1 MKRLSF
7 LAILLFGLPAF
18 SQVSV
23 LKTEQLRLE
32 QGKRLAAGREMRSW
46 HFTSFPE
53 PMQDWPK
60 EVKGAFLELRCE
72 DNPFSEAALI
82 VVRDDF
88 RLRAYPAK
96 CLTTEDRALAEK
108 LEAERAAR
116 FTPEPGPA
124 YQADHSI
131 YDPKRDAAKV
141 SFSESPHFTFYV
153 GKDRKA
159 SGKLAIEDPGFIPD
173 QKRWFEKV
181 WDHLTVAGAP
191 MPMATEP
198 EPKKINVY
206 ITGTGLEKHPDG
218 FAFGGD
224 SVLMHPAALGKGSS
238 VVVHEFTHSVQFFS
252 KGYRDTPFV
261 GWFWECHAN
270 WSTHQFMPAYPPVLA
285 HYAGRAHYELNSSRH
300 NYGSWPFLQVL
311 AENPAF
317 GPAYPYQI
325 WTACKRDSNEAA
337 LEDPFQTIMR
347 TGAEKGVWKDGVE
360 GFGDVIGELAA
371 RMVAWDFQNQFYH
384 TKEMRDYVRYNE
396 GIPSHR
402 VILQPVPELEGFWS
416 PVFSHAPRQFG
427 VNLIDLETT
436 GGGVEVEFKGI
447 VDDTEGSDWRV
458 TLVAHDKLGNC
469 RYSPTVRQGKLSFDV
484 REGETLTLAVAATPT
499 VYKQLDFRMGF
510 NRKPRFPY
518 EVSFR
523 NARPVQA
530 PPMPILPV
538 VDGAP
543 HPNGGGFVGAG
554 AKVAESAYVGPEAR
568 VLDGA
573 QVSGNARIE
582 GHAVV
587 MHGAK
592 VRDEAVVGGYAR
604 VTQEAVVSGRAKVSG
619 FARVGERATL
629 TDDARLTDY
638 VTVDGDG
645 RIEGNVLV
653 KGFGEIHTRRKTVL
667 CGDAICGEDLEVH
680 FEGHDQ
686 PVVDKGMLY
695 GFMNSEF
702 LKKDLTDH
710 HGLHAHWDF
719 DSPHGQVL
727 KDVNADCDGV
737 VRGKLSFRESDGRRV
752 AVFDAGSTVQVDGS
766 LLDARNLTLDLVV
779 KPAGDSPSQILKF
792 GDKTNGLAIGIGA
805 DHKLAL
811 TCVRDGKVVPGLSTT
826 SVPAG
831 RWSRLTVSVKG
842 VDTRFFIDGKPAGG
856 IRNTAVL
863 PSEPGV
869 GAGWIG
875 SGFAGEID
883 DIKVYR
889 KGIERIE
896 ELP

>member
-1 MKRLSF
+1 MKLATLLAFALSF
-7 LAILLFGLPAF
+7 LPAVA
-18 SQVSV
+18 QVSV

-32 QGKRLAAGREMRSW
+32 QGKRLAAGKDMRTW
-46 HFTSFPE
+46 RFTAFPE

-96 CLTTEDRALAEK
+96 CLTAEDRALAER
-108 LEAERAAR
+108 LEVERVAR
-116 FTPEPGPA
+116 FTPEKGPT

-131 YDPKRDAAKV
+131 YEPKRDGAKV
-141 SFSESPHFTFYV
+141 SFYESPHFTFYV
-153 GKDRKA
+153 GKDRKG

-173 QKRWFEKV
+173 QQRWFEKV

-191 MPMATEP
+191 MPMATQTD
-198 EPKKINVY
+198 PKKINVY
-206 ITGTGLEKHPDG
+206 ITGTGLKQHPDG

-252 KGYRDTPFV
+252 KGYRDSPFV

-270 WSTHQFMPAYPPVLA
+270 WSTHQFMPAYPPVLS

-317 GPAYPYQI
+317 GFAYPYEI
-325 WTACKRDSNEAA
+325 WTACKRDPNEAA

-347 TGAEKGVWKDGVE
+347 TGTEKGAWKNGVE

-384 TKEMRDYVRYNE
+384 TKDMRDYVRYNE

-402 VILQPVPELEGFWS
+402 VILQAVPDLEGSWR
-416 PVFSHAPRQFG
+416 PIFSHAPRQFG

-436 GGGVEVEFKGI
+436 GGEVQVEFRGI
-447 VDDTEGSDWRV
+447 VDETEGSDWRV

-484 REGETLTLAVAATPT
+484 REGEVLTLAVTATPT

-518 EVSFR
+518 EVSFV
-523 NARPVQA
+523 NARPSQT
-530 PPMPILPV
+530 PPMPALPV
-538 VDGAP
+538 VEGAP
-543 HPNGGGFVGAG
+543 HPNGGGFVGVG
-554 AKVAESAYVGPEAR
+554 AKVAETAFIGPEAR

-573 QVSGNARIE
+573 QVSDKARIE

-592 VRDEAVVGGYAR
+592 VTGEAVVGGYAR
-604 VTQEAVVSGRAKVSG
+604 ITQEAVVSGHAKVSG

-629 TDDARLTDY
+629 TDDVRLGDY

-667 CGDAICGEDLEVH
+667 RGNAICGEDLEIH

-686 PVVDKGMLY
+686 PVVDTGMIY

-702 LKKDLTDH
+702 LKKDPTDTR
-710 HGLHAHWDF
+710 GLYAHWDF
-719 DSPHGQVL
+719 DRSHRQVL

-737 VRGKLSFRESDGRRV
+737 IRGNLTIRESDGRKV
-752 AVFDAGSTVQVDGS
+752 AAFDPKSNVQVDAS
-766 LLDARNLTLDLVV
+766 ILDARSITFDLLV
-779 KPAGDSPSQILKF
+779 KPTGDSPSQILKF
-792 GDKTNGLAIGIGA
+792 GDRTNGLAIGIGA

-811 TCVRDGKVVPGLSTT
+811 SCIQEGKIVGGLST
-826 SVPAG
+826 
-831 RWSRLTVSVKG
+831 LTVPKQTWTRLIVSIKG
-842 VDTRFFIDGKPAGG
+842 ADVRFFIDGKPAGG
-856 IRNTAVL
+856 IRNAVVL
-863 PSEPGV
+863 PTDLG
-869 GAGWIG
+869 GKGGQIG
-875 SGFAGEID
+875 GGFVGEID
-883 DIKVYR
+883 DIAVYR